1 MAETDKKKKKPSNIS
16 VSTGKRKKMDLKIE
30 QHITDQTAFKEQ
42 VKECKAGKG
51 GGGLSC
57 EDWARTQVW
66 PDKWKKGRHK
76 GKVGIVP
83 VKKKK

>member
-1 MAETDKKKKKPSNIS
+1 MAIK
-16 VSTGKRKKMDLKIE
+16 KKMDLKIE

-42 VKECKAGKG
+42 VKKCKAENS

-66 PDKWKKGRHK
+66 PDQWKKGRRK
-76 GKVGIVP
+76 GKVGIVEI
-83 VKKKK
+83 KKKKKK